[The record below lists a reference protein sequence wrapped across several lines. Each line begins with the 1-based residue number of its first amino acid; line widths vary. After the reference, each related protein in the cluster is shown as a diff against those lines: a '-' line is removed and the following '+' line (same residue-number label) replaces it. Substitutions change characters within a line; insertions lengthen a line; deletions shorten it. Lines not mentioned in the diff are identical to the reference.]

1 MVFSSSLL
9 IGAALMGS
17 IAGQPLVTAAHYRNH
32 ADYQLLSQRDST
44 VYLNRQCRRTAEG
57 WNQELMPLNT
67 WRVAHRQSF
76 MAQGREYW
84 FVYGMYQ
91 DGASLLCVTLPGY
104 KNGWRLNIPT
114 LQSQFIGDIQRESNA
129 KFLIIVNGG
138 NGRVVPMT
146 KYRLNLSNPET
157 PQWTVLSRWT
167 GPPADNPSIR

>member
-1 MVFSSSLL
+1 
-9 IGAALMGS
+9 
-17 IAGQPLVTAAHYRNH
+17 
-32 ADYQLLSQRDST
+32 
-44 VYLNRQCRRTAEG
+44 
-57 WNQELMPLNT
+57 MPLNA

-91 DGASLLCVTLPGY
+91 DGSSLLCVTLPGY

-138 NGRVVPMT
+138 NGRVVPIT

>member
-1 MVFSSSLL
+1 MISSSSLL

-17 IAGQPLVTAAHYRNH
+17 VAGQPLAPAAHFPNH

-44 VYLNRQCRRTAEG
+44 VYLDRQCRRTAEG
-57 WNQELMPLNT
+57 WNQVLLPPNA

-76 MAQGREYW
+76 TTKGREYW

-91 DGASLLCVTLPGY
+91 DGASLLCITLPDY

-129 KFLIIVNGG
+129 IYQIIVNGG
-138 NGRVVPMT
+138 NGRVVPIT

-157 PQWTVLSRWT
+157 PQWTVLGRWT
-167 GPPADNPSIR
+167 GPPADNPSIH